1 MKTHFGQMRVGRA
14 NRTAGTN
21 AAATGASRVKQYI
34 MVEEPGVIVPLST
47 LQYFLQFLKDSLELG
62 SLCINNVYF
71 FKELFSSSWT
81 QLDL

>member
-1 MKTHFGQMRVGRA
+1 MKTHFGQMRVGRV

-21 AAATGASRVKQYI
+21 AVAASRGKQYI

-47 LQYFLQFLKDSLELG
+47 LQDFFQFLKDSLELG
-62 SLCINNVYF
+62 SPCINNVNF

-81 QLDL
+81 

>member
-1 MKTHFGQMRVGRA
+1 MKKTHFGQMRVGKA

-21 AAATGASRVKQYI
+21 APAAGASRGKQYI

-47 LQYFLQFLKDSLELG
+47 LQVEWNLDLG
-62 SLCINNVYF
+62 SVRVNNVDF